1 MQCCLRSLHQIEMQ
15 AFGGKRGLF
24 GVEFF
29 GIIVLFLVMLV
40 VPSELIQWGAGSG
53 YPIAIV
59 IGAVLYVAYL
69 AFILYRI
76 DSNLRKPAL
85 SIFLMTL
92 LRGLAVCSIVLMVGI
107 AAVWSIW
114 MRRPFLELFLRPEGF
129 WNGAQQVIQF
139 LSKAMQRSSG

>member
-1 MQCCLRSLHQIEMQ
+1 MQ

-40 VPSELIQWGAGSG
+40 VPSELIQWGADSG
-53 YPIAIV
+53 HPIAIV

-92 LRGLAVCSIVLMVGI
+92 LRGLAVCSI
-107 AAVWSIW
+107 W

-139 LSKAMQRSSG
+139 LSKAMQRSRG

>member
-114 MRRPFLELFLRPEGF
+114 MRRSFLELFLRPEGF

-139 LSKAMQRSSG
+139 LSKAMQRSRG

>member
-1 MQCCLRSLHQIEMQ
+1 MQ
-15 AFGGKRGLF
+15 AFGRKRGLF

-29 GIIVLFLVMLV
+29 GIIVIFLIMLI

-53 YPIAIV
+53 HLIAIV
-59 IGAVLYVAYL
+59 IGALLYVAYL

-76 DSNLRKPAL
+76 DSNLKKPAL

-114 MRRPFLELFLRPEGF
+114 MHRPFLELFFRPEGF
-129 WNGAQQVIQF
+129 WNGVQQVMHF
-139 LSKAMQRSSG
+139 LSEAMQRSRG

>member
-1 MQCCLRSLHQIEMQ
+1 M
-15 AFGGKRGLF
+15 
-24 GVEFF
+24 EFF
-29 GIIVLFLVMLV
+29 GIIVIFLVMLI

-53 YPIAIV
+53 HPIAIV

-76 DSNLRKPAL
+76 DSNLKKPAL

-114 MRRPFLELFLRPEGF
+114 MHQPFLALFFRPEGF
-129 WNGAQQVIQF
+129 WNGVQQVMHF
-139 LSKAMQRSSG
+139 LSEAMQRSRG